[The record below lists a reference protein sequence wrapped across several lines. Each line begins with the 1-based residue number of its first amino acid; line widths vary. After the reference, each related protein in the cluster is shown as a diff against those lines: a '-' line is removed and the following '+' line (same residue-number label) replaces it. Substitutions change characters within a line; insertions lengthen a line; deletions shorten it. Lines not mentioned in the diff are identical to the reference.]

1 MKGREGNRNL
11 WFINLNA
18 TSKFGDI
25 SAVER
30 ITLK

>member
-1 MKGREGNRNL
+1 MKRRKGNRNL

-18 TSKFGDI
+18 AGNFGDI

-30 ITLK
+30 IILK